1 MAGTF
6 EFGEVQYTLSDIYVC
21 RFNFVTQ
28 AYQGG
33 VGRIAAPKKF
43 KADYEHDTDKLAAAG
58 RNLRG
63 LSVKKGVT
71 LSFNLGGIDFDAKA
85 AMTGAANR
93 TSNTTPN
100 RRRQSDVQGGGGGLP
115 YFGAIAV
122 GPTDDGGLYT
132 HGFLACKLDK
142 EPGFELDGE
151 TNKFSMS
158 EVGGYGFVV
167 DILSGQYS
175 DRALVFETAGDFT
188 APANATA
195 FLAYF
200 NSIT

>member
-6 EFGEVQYTLSDIYVC
+6 EFAEVPYTLSDIYVC
-21 RFNFVTQ
+21 RFNFLTQ
-28 AYQGG
+28 AYEGA

-43 KADYEHDTDKLAAAG
+43 KADPEHDTDKLAAAG
-58 RNLRG
+58 RNMRG
-63 LSVKKGVT
+63 LSVKKGVV
-71 LSFNLGGIDFDAKA
+71 LGLNVGGVDFDSKA
-85 AMTGAANR
+85 VMTGARNR

-100 RRRQSDVQGGGGGLP
+100 RRRQSDVQGGGAGLP

-132 HGFLACKLDK
+132 HGFIACKLDK

-158 EVGGYGFVV
+158 EIGGYAFVV

-175 DRALVFETAGDFT
+175 DRRLAFETAGDFT
-188 APANATA
+188 APANAAA

-200 NSIT
+200 ASIT